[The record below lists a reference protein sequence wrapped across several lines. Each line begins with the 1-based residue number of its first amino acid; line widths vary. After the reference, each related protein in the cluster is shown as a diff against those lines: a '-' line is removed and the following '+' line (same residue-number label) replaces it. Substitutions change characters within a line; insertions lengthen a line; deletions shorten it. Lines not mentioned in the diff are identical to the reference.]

1 MSSSGGKLGIWTN
14 EYASGQFT
22 VTSTI
27 FPTLKSH
34 IDEYKAL
41 VRNSE
46 GSVEIIIILNVYG
59 NYHVIIV
66 FHFSRINKTNKKQK
80 TPVCVQIVR
89 RKNNSSLKE
98 SVVFF
103 WGL

>member
-14 EYASGQFT
+14 EYASGHFT

-80 TPVCVQIVR
+80 NASVCANCSAQ
-89 RKNNSSLKE
+89 KQ
-98 SVVFF
+98 FF
-103 WGL
+103 FERVCGFFLGL

>member
-66 FHFSRINKTNKKQK
+66 FHLSRINKT
-80 TPVCVQIVR
+80 I
-89 RKNNSSLKE
+89 LY
-98 SVVFF
+98 
-103 WGL
+103 